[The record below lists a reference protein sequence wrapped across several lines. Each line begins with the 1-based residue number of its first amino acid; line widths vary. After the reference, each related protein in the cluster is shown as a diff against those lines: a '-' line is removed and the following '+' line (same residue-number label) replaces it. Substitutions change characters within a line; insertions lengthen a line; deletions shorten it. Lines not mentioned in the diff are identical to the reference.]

1 MGRNW
6 SRIKSLEMNEGW
18 IAGNPIA
25 LKKKKKKRPRV
36 SSGVED
42 RGKKDY
48 CFLVRNM
55 HAKTPDKILSH
66 IKAKLEINT
75 I

>member
-1 MGRNW
+1 
-6 SRIKSLEMNEGW
+6 MNEGW

-36 SSGVED
+36 SSGVEY

-48 CFLVRNM
+48 YFLVRNM
-55 HAKTPDKILSH
+55 HAKIPDRRLSH
-66 IKAKLEINT
+66 IKAKHET
-75 I
+75 ITT